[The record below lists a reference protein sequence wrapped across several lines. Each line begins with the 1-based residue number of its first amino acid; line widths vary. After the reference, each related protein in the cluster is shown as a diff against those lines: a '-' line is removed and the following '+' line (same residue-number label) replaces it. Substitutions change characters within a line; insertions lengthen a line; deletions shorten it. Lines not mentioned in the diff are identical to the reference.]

1 MIFMKQIVTNDRN
14 REFHPFGL
22 AVCTRKSDYEFL
34 SRNILIGLNKLK
46 LPKMEPQ
53 ALKADGSD
61 AIRNALMEVF
71 NCKAVVMC
79 WVLTLSACKKDIVNK
94 SKEMKEE

>member
-1 MIFMKQIVTNDRN
+1 
-14 REFHPFGL
+14 
-22 AVCTRKSDYEFL
+22 
-34 SRNILIGLNKLK
+34 
-46 LPKMEPQ
+46 MEPQ